1 MTDTDKE
8 IADLEFKRDRAY
20 REYLWCEGQIF
31 RLKQKPITPE
41 EREASLKQ
49 CKGIGKNVKDGRV
62 LDGKVYNSLP
72 WVKL

>member
-1 MTDTDKE
+1 MTDKDKE

-41 EREASLKQ
+41 EREASLKV
-49 CKGIGKNVKDGRV
+49 CRSIGRKAGVQTWYDE
-62 LDGKVYNSLP
+62 SLTGGTKE
-72 WVKL
+72 VV